1 MEGKRKFLRMYL
13 CFNALKEGW
22 KGDLRPLIGLDE
34 TFLKGKCKGM
44 LLVAIEQGSMNHFY
58 LLAWTV
64 VDKETGRTWSWFL
77 ELLKRSL
84 ELKNGAGVTFISD
97 MQKVNFCLFF
107 FFNFRLVVFWFLNFW
122 LLFFYFF
129 GF

>member
-1 MEGKRKFLRMYL
+1 MYL

-97 MQKVNFCLFF
+97 MQKGLLESVS
-107 FFNFRLVVFWFLNFW
+107 VVLPEAHRGYCMRHIEANWYKN
-122 LLFFYFF
+122 
-129 GF
+129 GVVK